1 MKEASVEKDLPDSGH
16 KEVSTQLV
24 LSARIDID
32 IIQLWDFR
40 ICTFAKLNGVLTQ
53 IFLLFLSYILIFYLY
68 FVTSHEAGGGGEGL
82 HHGTSAHLGHF
93 SWLQRSSFC
102 ASSLSEYTIHNTTQ
116 EYTEYIMQRSLLRIH
131 PDALQRDSRI
141 LSSKNR
147 QDAAATS

>member
-1 MKEASVEKDLPDSGH
+1 MKEASVEKNLPDSGH

-24 LSARIDID
+24 LLARFDID

-40 ICTFAKLNGVLTQ
+40 FALLQKSTESWRRYFCCFSLT
-53 IFLLFLSYILIFYLY
+53 SYLY
-68 FVTSHEAGGGGEGL
+68 YVTWHEAGGGGEGL

-131 PDALQRDSRI
+131 RDALQRDSRI

>member
-40 ICTFAKLNGVLTQ
+40 ICTFAKINGVLTQ
-53 IFLLFLSYILIFYLY
+53 MFLLFLSYIVFVFCNFAWSRRRGRRLASWHFCTFGTF
-68 FVTSHEAGGGGEGL
+68 FVTPAQQFL
-82 HHGTSAHLGHF
+82 CQLTL
-93 SWLQRSSFC
+93 R
-102 ASSLSEYTIHNTTQ
+102 IHTTTQ

-147 QDAAATS
+147 QDAAVTS

>member
-1 MKEASVEKDLPDSGH
+1 MKEGSVEKDLPDSGH

-24 LSARIDID
+24 LLARFDID

-40 ICTFAKLNGVLTQ
+40 FGLLQKFNGVLAQ
-53 IFLLFLSYILIFYLY
+53 IFLLFLYHKSYLH

-102 ASSLSEYTIHNTTQ
+102 ASSLSEYTMHTTKQ
-116 EYTEYIMQRSLLRIH
+116 EYNTEYRMQRSLLRIH

-147 QDAAATS
+147 QDAAGTS